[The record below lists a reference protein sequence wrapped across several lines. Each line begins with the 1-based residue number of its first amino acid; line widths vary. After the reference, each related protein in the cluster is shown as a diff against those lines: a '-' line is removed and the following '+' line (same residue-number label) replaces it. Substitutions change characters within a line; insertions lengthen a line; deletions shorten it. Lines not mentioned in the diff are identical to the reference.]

1 MLNVSKQT
9 AYIILAISIV
19 IEIIGDAMLT
29 ACHGYDN
36 KLLGIGAILTILFS
50 FFLFS
55 KVLHI
60 IDLPIA
66 YATWSVVGALVC
78 TLLGVFFFHQHL
90 STIGWISM
98 IVLAAATFTMNMWGT
113 PAESAEGAD
122 KPDSDGSID
131 STDTPNNDGSIDGT
145 NDTERKSSIDGTND
159 TDRKSSIDSTDN
171 TGKRGE

>member
-1 MLNVSKQT
+1 MLNVSKRT
-9 AYIILAISIV
+9 SYRILAISIV

-29 ACHGYDN
+29 ASHGYDHA
-36 KLLGIGAILTILFS
+36 LLGIAAIIAILFS

-55 KVLHI
+55 KILHI

-90 STIGWISM
+90 SPIGWISI

-113 PAESAEGAD
+113 PSEDPENIETESRETAANAN
-122 KPDSDGSID
+122 DSNREEDGSC
-131 STDTPNNDGSIDGT
+131 
-145 NDTERKSSIDGTND
+145 
-159 TDRKSSIDSTDN
+159 
-171 TGKRGE
+171 

>member
-1 MLNVSKQT
+1 MLNVSKRT
-9 AYIILAISIV
+9 AYVILAISIV

-29 ACHGYDN
+29 ASNGYEHR
-36 KLLGIGAILTILFS
+36 LLGIGAVITILFS

-55 KVLHI
+55 KILHI

-90 STIGWISM
+90 SPIGWISI

-113 PAESAEGAD
+113 PAEDPENAETESRETAENAND
-122 KPDSDGSID
+122 ANREENGSC
-131 STDTPNNDGSIDGT
+131 
-145 NDTERKSSIDGTND
+145 
-159 TDRKSSIDSTDN
+159 
-171 TGKRGE
+171 

>member
-1 MLNVSKQT
+1 MLNVSKRT
-9 AYIILAISIV
+9 AYMILAISIV

-29 ACHGYDN
+29 ASHGYDHA
-36 KLLGIGAILTILFS
+36 LLGIAAIIAIIFS

-55 KVLHI
+55 KILHI

-90 STIGWISM
+90 SPIGWISI

-113 PAESAEGAD
+113 PAEDPKNAETESSETAENAND
-122 KPDSDGSID
+122 ANREENGSC
-131 STDTPNNDGSIDGT
+131 
-145 NDTERKSSIDGTND
+145 
-159 TDRKSSIDSTDN
+159 
-171 TGKRGE
+171 

>member
-1 MLNVSKQT
+1 MLNVSKRT
-9 AYIILAISIV
+9 AYMILAISIV

-29 ACHGYDN
+29 ASHGYDHA
-36 KLLGIGAILTILFS
+36 LLGIAAIIAIIFS

-55 KVLHI
+55 KILHI

-90 STIGWISM
+90 SPIGWISI

-113 PAESAEGAD
+113 PAEDPENIETESRETAANANDANREEN
-122 KPDSDGSID
+122 GSC
-131 STDTPNNDGSIDGT
+131 
-145 NDTERKSSIDGTND
+145 
-159 TDRKSSIDSTDN
+159 
-171 TGKRGE
+171 

>member
-1 MLNVSKQT
+1 MLNVSKRT
-9 AYIILAISIV
+9 AYMILAISIV

-29 ACHGYDN
+29 ASNGYEHR
-36 KLLGIGAILTILFS
+36 LLGIGAVITILFS

-55 KVLHI
+55 KILHI

-90 STIGWISM
+90 SPIGWVSI

-113 PAESAEGAD
+113 PAEDPENAETESRETAENAND
-122 KPDSDGSID
+122 ANREENGSC
-131 STDTPNNDGSIDGT
+131 
-145 NDTERKSSIDGTND
+145 
-159 TDRKSSIDSTDN
+159 
-171 TGKRGE
+171 

>member
-1 MLNVSKQT
+1 MLNVSKRT
-9 AYIILAISIV
+9 AYMILAISIV

-29 ACHGYDN
+29 ASHGYDHA
-36 KLLGIGAILTILFS
+36 LLGITAIIAILFS

-55 KVLHI
+55 KILHI

-90 STIGWISM
+90 SPIGWISI

-113 PAESAEGAD
+113 PAEDPENIETESRETAANANDANREEN
-122 KPDSDGSID
+122 GSC
-131 STDTPNNDGSIDGT
+131 
-145 NDTERKSSIDGTND
+145 
-159 TDRKSSIDSTDN
+159 
-171 TGKRGE
+171 

>member
-1 MLNVSKQT
+1 MLNVSKRT
-9 AYIILAISIV
+9 AYMILAISIV

-29 ACHGYDN
+29 ASKGYEHT
-36 KLLGIGAILTILFS
+36 LLGIGAVITILFS

-66 YATWSVVGALVC
+66 YATWSVTGALVC

-90 STIGWISM
+90 SPIGWISI

-113 PAESAEGAD
+113 PAE
-122 KPDSDGSID
+122 
-131 STDTPNNDGSIDGT
+131 N
-145 NDTERKSSIDGTND
+145 TEDA
-159 TDRKSSIDSTDN
+159 DRKEDTSC
-171 TGKRGE
+171 

>member
-1 MLNVSKQT
+1 MLNVSKRT
-9 AYIILAISIV
+9 AYMILAISIV

-29 ACHGYDN
+29 ASNGYEHR
-36 KLLGIGAILTILFS
+36 LLGIGAVITILFS

-55 KVLHI
+55 KILHI

-90 STIGWISM
+90 SPIGWVSI

-113 PAESAEGAD
+113 PAEDPENIETESRETAANANAANREE
-122 KPDSDGSID
+122 DGSC
-131 STDTPNNDGSIDGT
+131 
-145 NDTERKSSIDGTND
+145 
-159 TDRKSSIDSTDN
+159 
-171 TGKRGE
+171 

>member
-1 MLNVSKQT
+1 MLNVSKRT
-9 AYIILAISIV
+9 AYMILAISIV

-29 ACHGYDN
+29 ASHGYDHA
-36 KLLGIGAILTILFS
+36 LLGIAAIIAIIFS

-55 KVLHI
+55 KILHI

-90 STIGWISM
+90 SPIGWISI

-113 PAESAEGAD
+113 PAEDPKNAETESRETAENAND
-122 KPDSDGSID
+122 ANREENGSC
-131 STDTPNNDGSIDGT
+131 
-145 NDTERKSSIDGTND
+145 
-159 TDRKSSIDSTDN
+159 
-171 TGKRGE
+171 